1 MKKPAQFM
9 GYITEGA
16 KRMRRLIV
24 DLLSYSRA
32 GRNIQMASLP
42 PGRAA

>member
-1 MKKPAQFM
+1 M

-16 KRMRRLIV
+16 QRMRRLIV

-32 GRNIQMASLP
+32 GRNVQMESLRLDGP
-42 PGRAA
+42 LDLALA